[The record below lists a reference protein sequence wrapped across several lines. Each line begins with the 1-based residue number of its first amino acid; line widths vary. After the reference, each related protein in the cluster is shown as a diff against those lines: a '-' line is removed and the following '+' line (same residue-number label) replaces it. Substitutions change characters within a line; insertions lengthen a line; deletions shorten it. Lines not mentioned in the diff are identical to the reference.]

1 MFTTE
6 ESELMN
12 KFDENSRVKIP
23 AIVHATRLGY
33 NYLSIKDNKYQIE
46 PRTNI
51 FKNIFKDSLNRINNL
66 ELSDLDIDNIINEL
80 CIILSN
86 DDLGRAFYKV
96 ILNGYKNIKLIDLEN
111 EDNNTYNVV
120 TELTYQN
127 GEDEF
132 RPDVIMLINGMPLSF
147 IEVKKPNNR
156 EGILAERNRIN
167 DRFKNKKFIRF
178 ANLTQILVFSN
189 NQEYNDDS
197 VVPIE
202 GAFYGTPNYGNVF
215 FNCFREEDTSIYS
228 KIKDI
233 DYNEENKIL
242 KDNNYVSIKGTNEYS
257 TNKSSTTPTNRLM
270 TSLYHKTRILKIL
283 KYGIAY
289 VEKTDDSGITYIQ
302 KHIMRYQQLFA
313 TLAIENKLDEGV
325 KRGIIWHTQGSGK
338 TALAYYNV
346 KYLTDYYQKKN
357 KIAKFYFVVDRLDL
371 LKQASD
377 EFQARGLEVVK
388 VNSKDEFKKNIA
400 SSEATASSGN
410 LCINVINIQK
420 FSDDSVVKESDYSVE
435 VQRIYF
441 LDEAHRSYNPK
452 GSFLS
457 NLLSSDRNAV
467 IIALT
472 GTPLIGNN
480 FKTKDIFGG
489 YIHKYYYN
497 KSIIDGYTLK
507 LIREGIETS
516 YKTQLQQT
524 LDEIKRE
531 VNANDDE
538 IFANPKYTKALTK
551 YIVDDFK
558 KSRIAYDDNSIGG
571 MIVCDSQAQARRVFA
586 DLDEYDLSKALIL
599 HNEDDKTI
607 RSNEITD
614 FKNGKIDLL
623 VVQNMLLTGF
633 DAPRLKKIYLGR
645 VIREHNLLQTLTR
658 VNRPYKNF
666 KYGYV
671 VDFADI
677 RDEFDRTNAEYFKEL
692 QDQLGEDFNTYS
704 NIFLSKE
711 EIEKSITEI
720 KNKLFQ
726 YDIDNLENFT
736 SQINELNK
744 KDLLDLKKI
753 MITYKDLY
761 NVIKSFN
768 YTDLMNRIKI
778 DRVSKMIK
786 EVDRRIDI
794 KNLTDKENSDTTSL
808 LNVALADID
817 FSFKKIS
824 EEELVIAD
832 KYKQKFD
839 EVRKEFLINI
849 DKDETLYIKL
859 YREFEN
865 LFRSSNFEDITTDE
879 IEVNLKKLD
888 ELNKKIHSLNA
899 KNDRY
904 LVKYLGDEKYVKIHK
919 RVLEKIPEF
928 SEVDLNEILINLK
941 TSIDDMLLKRY
952 DIMDN
957 ESYFKN
963 TIIPLTVEEL
973 ENHNIPE
980 TEIIDDVEFFTNLIV
995 ENYLFERKAN
1005 NYE

>member
-1 MFTTE
+1 M
-6 ESELMN
+6 
-12 KFDENSRVKIP
+12 
-23 AIVHATRLGY
+23 
-33 NYLSIKDNKYQIE
+33 
-46 PRTNI
+46 
-51 FKNIFKDSLNRINNL
+51 
-66 ELSDLDIDNIINEL
+66 
-80 CIILSN
+80 
-86 DDLGRAFYKV
+86 
-96 ILNGYKNIKLIDLEN
+96 
-111 EDNNTYNVV
+111 
-120 TELTYQN
+120 
-127 GEDEF
+127 
-132 RPDVIMLINGMPLSF
+132 
-147 IEVKKPNNR
+147 
-156 EGILAERNRIN
+156 
-167 DRFKNKKFIRF
+167 
-178 ANLTQILVFSN
+178 
-189 NQEYNDDS
+189 
-197 VVPIE
+197 
-202 GAFYGTPNYGNVF
+202 
-215 FNCFREEDTSIYS
+215 
-228 KIKDI
+228 
-233 DYNEENKIL
+233 
-242 KDNNYVSIKGTNEYS
+242 
-257 TNKSSTTPTNRLM
+257 
-270 TSLYHKTRILKIL
+270 

-289 VEKTDDSGITYIQ
+289 VEKTNDSGITYIQ

-313 TLAIENKLDEGV
+313 TLAIENNLNNNI

-338 TALAYYNV
+338 TALAFYNV
-346 KYLTDYYQKKN
+346 KYLTDYFQKKN
-357 KIAKFYFVVDRLDL
+357 KIAKFYFIVDRLDL

-388 VNSKDEFKKNIA
+388 VTSRDEFKNNIA
-400 SSEATASSGN
+400 SSEATSSTGN
-410 LCINVINIQK
+410 LCVNVVNIQK
-420 FSDDSVVKESDYSVE
+420 FSEESFVKESDYNVE
-435 VQRIYF
+435 IQRIYF

-457 NLLSSDRNAV
+457 NLLSSDREAV
-467 IIALT
+467 IVALT
-472 GTPLIGNN
+472 GTPLIGSN
-480 FKTKDIFGG
+480 FKTKDIFGD

-497 KSIIDGYTLK
+497 KSIADGYTLK
-507 LIREGIETS
+507 LIREGIETT

-531 VNANDDE
+531 VKANDEE
-538 IFANPKYTKALTK
+538 IFANPKYTKSLTK

-558 KSRIAYDDNSIGG
+558 KSRLAYDDESIGG
-571 MIVCDSQAQARRVFA
+571 MIVCDSQAQARNVFKE
-586 DLDEYDLSKALIL
+586 LNNYDLSKALIL

-607 RSNEITD
+607 RANEITD
-614 FKNGKIDLL
+614 FKKGKIDFL

-645 VIREHNLLQTLTR
+645 VIRAHNLLQTLTR
-658 VNRPYKNF
+658 VNRPYRNF

-692 QDQLGEDFNTYS
+692 QEQLGNEFKTYS

-711 EIEKSITEI
+711 EIEASINEI

-726 YDIDNLENFT
+726 YDSDNLENFT

-744 KDLLDLKKI
+744 KDLIDLKKT

-768 YTDLMNRIKI
+768 YKELMNQIKI

-849 DKDETLYIKL
+849 DKDDAVYMNL

-865 LFRSSNFEDITTDE
+865 LFRSSNFEDITTYE
-879 IEVNLKKLD
+879 IDINSKKLD
-888 ELNKKIHSLNA
+888 DLKNRIHQLNA

-904 LVKYLGDEKYVKIHK
+904 LVKYSGDEKFVKIHK
-919 RVLEKIPEF
+919 RVIERIPDF
-928 SEVDLNEILINLK
+928 PEVNLNEILIKLK
-941 TSIDDMLLKRY
+941 GEIDDMLLRRF

-963 TIIPLTVEEL
+963 AIKPITVDEL
-973 ENHNIPE
+973 ENHNR
-980 TEIIDDVEFFTNLIV
+980 TEIIDEVEFFTDIIV
-995 ENYLFERKAN
+995 ESYLAERRMN
-1005 NYE
+1005 NNE

>member
-1 MFTTE
+1 MT
-6 ESELMN
+6 

-23 AIVHATRLGY
+23 AIVHATKLGY
-33 NYLSIKDNKYQIE
+33 NYLSIKDNKEQIE

-51 FKNIFKDSLNRINNL
+51 FKNVFKESLNRINNL
-66 ELSDLDIDNIINEL
+66 ELSDSEIDSIIDEL
-80 CIILSN
+80 CIVLN
-86 DDLGRAFYKV
+86 NEDLGRSFYK
-96 ILNGYKNIKLIDLEN
+96 ILINGYKNIKLIDFEN
-111 EDNNTYNVV
+111 ENNNTYNVV

-132 RPDVIMLINGMPLSF
+132 RPDVILLINGMPLSF

-178 ANLTQILVFSN
+178 VNLTQILVFSN

-202 GAFYGTPNYGNVF
+202 GAFYGTPSYSNVF
-215 FNCFREEDTSIYS
+215 FNCFREEDTSIYD
-228 KIKDI
+228 KLKDL
-233 DYNEENKIL
+233 DFNAENEIL
-242 KDNNYVSIKGTNEYS
+242 KDNNYVSIKGTSEYA
-257 TNKSSTTPTNRLM
+257 TNKASTTPTNRLM
-270 TSLYHKTRILKIL
+270 TSLFHKSRILKIL

-313 TLAIENKLDEGV
+313 TFAIENKLNENV

-346 KYLTDYYQKKN
+346 KYLTDYFQKKN
-357 KIAKFYFVVDRLDL
+357 KITKFYFIVDRLDL

-388 VNSKDEFKKNIA
+388 VNSKEEFKKNIA
-400 SSEATASSGN
+400 SSEASSSTGN
-410 LCINVINIQK
+410 LCINVVNIQK
-420 FSDDSVVKESDYSVE
+420 FSDESIVKESDYNVE

-441 LDEAHRSYNPK
+441 LDEAHRSYNPR

-457 NLLSSDRNAV
+457 NLLSSDRDAV
-467 IIALT
+467 MIALT
-472 GTPLIGNN
+472 GTPLIGTN
-480 FKTKDIFGG
+480 FKTKDIFGD

-497 KSIIDGYTLK
+497 KSIADGYTLK

-531 VNANDDE
+531 VKASDEE
-538 IFANPKYTKALTK
+538 IFAHPKYTKALTK

-558 KSRIAYDDNSIGG
+558 KSRIAFDDNSIGG

-586 DLDEYDLSKALIL
+586 DLDEYKDLSKALIL
-599 HNEDDKTI
+599 HNENDKTI

-614 FKNGKIDLL
+614 FKKGKIDLL

-658 VNRPYKNF
+658 VNRPYRNF
-666 KYGYV
+666 RYGYV

-692 QDQLGEDFNTYS
+692 QDQLGDDFNTYS

-711 EIEKSITEI
+711 EIESSIKEI

-726 YDIDNLENFT
+726 YDNENLENFT
-736 SQINELNK
+736 NQINELDK
-744 KDLLDLKKI
+744 KDLIDLKKA

-768 YTDLMNRIKI
+768 YTELMGQIKI

-786 EVDRRIDI
+786 EVDRRIQI

-832 KYKQKFD
+832 KYKQQFD

-849 DKDETLYIKL
+849 DKDEALYINL

-879 IEVNLKKLD
+879 IDINSKKLD
-888 ELNKKIHSLNA
+888 ELKNKIHNLNA
-899 KNDRY
+899 KNSRY
-904 LVKYLGDEKYVKIHK
+904 LIKYSGDEKYVKIHK
-919 RVLEKIPEF
+919 RVLERLPEF
-928 SEVDLNEILINLK
+928 PEVDLNEILLK
-941 TSIDDMLLKRY
+941 LKYEIDDMLLKRY

-963 TIIPLTVEEL
+963 AIKPIAVEEL

-980 TEIIDDVEFFTNLIV
+980 TEIIDDVEFFTDLIV
-995 ENYLFERKAN
+995 ENYLAERMMN
-1005 NYE
+1005 NNE

>member
-1 MFTTE
+1 MEF
-6 ESELMN
+6 SEN
-12 KFDENSRVKIP
+12 TRVKIP
-23 AIVHATRLGY
+23 AVVHVTRLGY
-33 NYLSIKDNKYQIE
+33 NYLSIKENKSNIE

-51 FKNIFKDSLNRINNL
+51 FKNVFKDSLNRINNL
-66 ELSDLDIDNIINEL
+66 ELNDSDIDSIIDEL
-80 CIILSN
+80 CIILN
-86 DDLGRAFYKV
+86 NEDLGRAFYKV
-96 ILNGYKNIKLIDLEN
+96 LLNGFKGIKLIDFEN
-111 EDNNTYNVV
+111 EDNNTFNVV
-120 TELTYQN
+120 TELTYKN

-132 RPDVIMLINGMPLSF
+132 RPDVIMLINGLPLSF
-147 IEVKKPNNR
+147 IEFKKPNNR
-156 EGILAERNRIN
+156 EGILAERKRIN
-167 DRFKNKKFIRF
+167 DRFKNKKFLKFVNI
-178 ANLTQILVFSN
+178 TQLLVFSN
-189 NQEYNDDS
+189 NQEYNEDS

-202 GAFYGTPNYGNVF
+202 GAFYGTPSYNNVF
-215 FNCFREEDTSIYS
+215 FNCFREENFEIY
-228 KIKDI
+228 DNVLELN
-233 DYNEENKIL
+233 YEEENKIL
-242 KDNNYVSIKGTNEYS
+242 KDNNYVSIKGTPEYS
-257 TNKSSTTPTNRLM
+257 TNLKSTTPTNRLI
-270 TSLYHKTRILKIL
+270 TSLFHKSRILKIL

-289 VEKTDDSGITYIQ
+289 VEKSDDSGITYIQ

-313 TLAIENKLDEGV
+313 TFAIEEKLNNGI

-346 KYLTDYYQKKN
+346 KYLTDYFQRKN
-357 KIAKFYFVVDRLDL
+357 KIAKFYFIVDRLDL
-371 LKQASD
+371 LKQASE
-377 EFQARGLEVVK
+377 EFQARGLEVIK
-388 VNSKDEFKKNIA
+388 VNSREEFKKNIA
-400 SSEATASSGN
+400 SSEATSSTGN
-410 LCINVINIQK
+410 LCVNVVNIQK
-420 FSDDSVVKESDYSVE
+420 FSDESFVKESDYNVA

-457 NLLSSDRNAV
+457 NLLSSDREAV

-472 GTPLIGNN
+472 GTPLIGEN
-480 FKTKDIFGG
+480 FKTKDIFGD

-497 KSIIDGYTLK
+497 KSIADGYTLK
-507 LIREGIETS
+507 LIREGIETT

-524 LDEIKRE
+524 LDEIKKE
-531 VNANDDE
+531 VKASDEE
-538 IFANPKYTKALTK
+538 IFANPKYTKSLTK

-571 MIVCDSQAQARRVFA
+571 MIVCDSQAQARNVFK

-599 HNEDDKTI
+599 HNEDDKLT
-607 RSNEITD
+607 RANEITD
-614 FKNGKIDLL
+614 FKKGKIDFL

-645 VIREHNLLQTLTR
+645 VIRAHNLLQTLTR
-658 VNRPYKNF
+658 VNRPYRNF

-692 QDQLGEDFNTYS
+692 QEQLGDDFKTYS

-711 EIEKSITEI
+711 EIEASIKEI

-726 YDIDNLENFT
+726 YDSENLENFT
-736 SQINELNK
+736 TQINELNK
-744 KDLLDLKKI
+744 KDLISLKKI
-753 MITYKDLY
+753 MLTYRDLY

-768 YTDLMNRIKI
+768 YIELMDQIKI

-794 KNLTDKENSDTTSL
+794 KNLTDKENSDSTNL
-808 LNVALADID
+808 LNVALSEID

-839 EVRKEFLINI
+839 EVRKEFLVNI
-849 DKDETLYIKL
+849 DKDEVSYLNLYK
-859 YREFEN
+859 EFES
-865 LFRSSNFEDITTDE
+865 LFKSSNFEDITTDE
-879 IEVNLKKLD
+879 IDVNTKKLD
-888 ELNKKIHSLNA
+888 EIKNKIHQLNA

-904 LVKYLGDEKYVKIHK
+904 LVKYSGDEKFVKIHK
-919 RVLEKIPEF
+919 RVLERIAEF
-928 SEVDLNEILINLK
+928 SETDLYEILMKLK
-941 TSIDDMLLKRY
+941 NEVDDLLLKRF

-963 TIIPLTVEEL
+963 TIRPMMVNEL
-973 ENHNIPE
+973 EIHNRV
-980 TEIIDDVEFFTNLIV
+980 EIIDEVEFFTNLIV
-995 ENYLFERKAN
+995 ENYLNERRMN
-1005 NYE
+1005 ENER